1 MRLPHNRTPTSRAAA
16 DQIEPVSGKARA
28 TVLEYLRSRDK
39 EGATAD
45 EIEEGT
51 GISGNTVR
59 PRVFE
64 LRQMGLVEDSKTTRP
79 TRSGRRAAVWVAI

>member
-1 MRLPHNRTPTSRAAA
+1 MRAPHNGTPTSRAAA
-16 DQIEPVSGKARA
+16 HAIEPVSGKARA
-28 TVLEYLRSRDK
+28 GILGYLRSRGA

-45 EIEEGT
+45 EIEQDT

-64 LRQMGLVEDSKTTRP
+64 LRQMGLVENSRTTRP
-79 TRSGRRAAVWVAI
+79 TRSGRRAAI